1 MWDERRIETLWRKA
15 GNKRKGGK
23 ESRRKGIAEKGKG
36 RKDEESGEKPTEKNT
51 CRGSNHCPAIVRQG
65 RYRMYGSM
73 GEDK

>member
-36 RKDEESGEKPTEKNT
+36 RKDEES
-51 CRGSNHCPAIVRQG
+51 
-65 RYRMYGSM
+65 
-73 GEDK
+73 